1 MRLMGLNSKN
11 PSFGGPFAAGPLPS
25 PPPGWPDWESLMRLA
40 LSEAR
45 KAEAD
50 GEVPVGA
57 VVVGA
62 SGEILSTAHNRC
74 IALSDPSAHAE
85 LLALRGA
92 GEALANYRL
101 EDTVLVC
108 TLEPCLMCCGALVHA
123 RVRGLV
129 YGAADERAGAV
140 SSQLD
145 GLDQP
150 FHNHR
155 PWHMPGILACESA
168 ELLRV
173 FFEKK
178 RRS

>member
-1 MRLMGLNSKN
+1 MNCKN
-11 PSFGGPFAAGPLPS
+11 PSFGEPLAAGPLPG
-25 PPPGWPDWESLMRLA
+25 PPPGWPDWESLMRRA
-40 LSEAR
+40 LDEAG
-45 KAEAD
+45 KAEAE

-57 VVVGA
+57 VVVSA
-62 SGEILSTAHNRC
+62 LGEILSTAHNRC

-92 GEALANYRL
+92 GEALGNYRL
-101 EDTVLVC
+101 EGAVLVC

-123 RVRGLV
+123 RVGGLV
-129 YGAADERAGAV
+129 YGATDERAGAV
-140 SSQLD
+140 SSQFD

-155 PWHMPGILACESA
+155 PWHMSGILAHESA
-168 ELLRV
+168 GLLRA

-178 RRS
+178 RSI